1 MLCIKG
7 HAVCKNNTI
16 GFHFSCLFWCHVG
29 SCSHVQKV
37 TACKSWFSGIPGL
50 LEPQKSKEMKQYPSE
65 PTVDLTVMGHSGGMG
80 VWSSLQRDI
89 TVNYI
94 TAVYRGNADCCA
106 HRFLLAVQLF
116 TISQG
121 TETGLVWLLLHTW
134 CRLKHSFLETDDFDV
149 VVNKWFMSALPLVW
163 CICFTLAS
171 S

>member
-1 MLCIKG
+1 MFQYAEKISLVSIFLIYVDAMCCPALMFRKFQHVKAVSVGHQASRSRRSQRKG
-7 HAVCKNNTI
+7 HNIHLNQQWI
-16 GFHFSCLFWCHVG
+16 
-29 SCSHVQKV
+29 
-37 TACKSWFSGIPGL
+37 SWWRARTGAWA
-50 LEPQKSKEMKQYPSE
+50 
-65 PTVDLTVMGHSGGMG
+65 

-94 TAVYRGNADCCA
+94 AAVYRGNADCCA
-106 HRFLLAVQLF
+106 HRFLLTLQLF

-121 TETGLVWLLLHTW
+121 METGLVWLHLHTW

-149 VVNKWFMSALPLVW
+149 AVNELLMSVLLLVW